1 MIEIIKQ
8 NKVFA
13 VIKSDSFQNSYNFAR
28 ACIDGGI
35 KNIEIISTAPGA
47 KKLIRELSKVDDI
60 AIGAGTVLDITMARQ
75 ALDMGAKFIVCP
87 HTDPE
92 IINFC
97 KDRKAAVISGA
108 FTSSEIISAWKLG
121 VDMVKVFPA
130 SLLGPGYIKALKDPL
145 PFVDIFVTGGINLEN
160 INDFFWSGATC
171 AGISTALLDEDKTIN
186 HYSVAEAAR
195 KFMSKTKEYDKRE
208 S

>member
-13 VIKSDSFQNSYNFAR
+13 VIKSDSFQNSYNFAK

-47 KKLIRELSKVDDI
+47 KKLIRELSKVGDI
-60 AIGAGTVLDITMARQ
+60 VLGAGTVLDITMAEQ
-75 ALDMGAKFIVCP
+75 ALDLGAKFIVCP

-92 IINFC
+92 IVNFC
-97 KDRKAAVISGA
+97 KEKKSAVISGA
-108 FTSSEIISAWKLG
+108 FTSSEIINAWKLG
-121 VDMVKVFPA
+121 VDMVKIFPA

-171 AGISTALLDEDKTIN
+171 AGISTALLDDGN
-186 HYSVAEAAR
+186 SMNYYSVVDNSR
-195 KFMSKTKEYDKRE
+195 KFVSKTREYDRRE